1 MEISL
6 VSGKIVLQKYEIQ
19 KTRIQ
24 IQIPE
29 YQSKLEDKAGEFQ
42 EKEQE
47 QNKSMASRL
56 EKLIRQMI
64 LLPKVC
70 QNWDKK
76 VYRFFSFV
84 RSFLKT

>member
-1 MEISL
+1 M

-24 IQIPE
+24 KQIPE

-47 QNKSMASRL
+47 QNKSIASRFV
-56 EKLIRQMI
+56 KHVRQMI
-64 LLPKVC
+64 LFPKVC

-76 VYRFFSFV
+76 VYRF
-84 RSFLKT
+84 LAL